1 MRAAGAPAHRVGYHL
16 GMSRARAKDAD
27 EPDPTAY
34 NGEKDMPKLHGLGL
48 ALALLSLS
56 AAATAADDT
65 VGKWYVA
72 PLIYG
77 VRTGNDRNVADD
89 TAISAAVGKNLS
101 SAWSVEAAFSHG
113 HFGAE
118 SQSDALDINALSVD
132 FLRHFYR
139 DAAIHPY
146 VTFGVVDS
154 NESRPSIG
162 SYDRAMIQAGLGLLA
177 RIATKADVGILELRL
192 EAKGRWH
199 ESWLTD
205 PHQGTPAD
213 FLLGLGVQFNF
224 GATAAGPSQV
234 KELVVPPPAAEP
246 AAAPAPPKDSDGDGV
261 TDDLDRCPNTPA
273 GVKVDASGCPLDS
286 DHDGVPDYLDKCPGT
301 PAGIKV
307 DANGCEIE
315 EIVLK
320 GVNFDFNS
328 AKLTHA
334 SEAVLDEVVTLLTL
348 RRGAP
353 AILGG
358 HTDGKGKH
366 EYNMKLSE
374 RRAAAVRDYL
384 VAKGIPAA
392 SLTAKGYGETKPIA
406 PNTTDEGRA
415 QNRRVTLEFARLVA
429 R

>member
-1 MRAAGAPAHRVGYHL
+1 MPRLHR
-16 GMSRARAKDAD
+16 
-27 EPDPTAY
+27 
-34 NGEKDMPKLHGLGL
+34 L
-48 ALALLSLS
+48 ALILAFLGIS
-56 AAATAADDT
+56 AAAAADDV

-72 PLIYG
+72 PMFYS
-77 VRTGNDRNVADD
+77 VRTGNDRNVDD
-89 TAISAAVGKNLS
+89 GSAAGAAVGKNLS
-101 SAWSVEAAFSHG
+101 SAWSVEAEFNHG
-113 HFGAE
+113 HFAGHAPF
-118 SQSDALDINALSVD
+118 DALDINALGVD

-146 VTFGVVDS
+146 VTFGVLDS
-154 NESRPSIG
+154 NESRGSTG
-162 SYDRAMIQAGLGLLA
+162 SYDRAMVQAGVGLLA
-177 RIATKADVGILELRL
+177 HLATKADVGVLELRL

-213 FLLGLGVQFNF
+213 FLMGLGVQFNF
-224 GATAAGPSQV
+224 GATAASPTQV
-234 KELVVPPPAAEP
+234 KELAVPPPAPEP
-246 AAAPAPPKDSDGDGV
+246 AAAPPPPKDSDGDGV
-261 TDDLDRCPNTPA
+261 PDDLDRCPNTPP
-273 GVKVDASGCPLDS
+273 GVKVDSSGCPLDS

-301 PAGIKV
+301 PSGIKV

-328 AKLTHA
+328 AKLTPA
-334 SEAVLDEVVTLLTL
+334 SEAVLDEVVTLLKL
-348 RRGAP
+348 RPGAP

-358 HTDGKGKH
+358 HTDSKGKH

-374 RRAAAVRDYL
+374 RRAASVRDYL

-415 QNRRVTLEFARLVA
+415 QNRRVTLEFTRLVA